1 MPHTIISPWA
11 NFKNPRTQK
20 VAEDYL
26 KRSGGK
32 TFDTNSGYS
41 FDGMMLIADIL
52 ERAKSTDPDTIVEAI
67 KKTNYAN
74 GLMQYAGPVVF
85 NEIGDN
91 PNAVTTMVQIL
102 GQKAVAVWPKEVALQ
117 KFVFPRPKR

>member
-1 MPHTIISPWA
+1 MSSLPWA

-20 VAEDYL
+20 VAEDYQ

-41 FDGMMLIADIL
+41 YDGMTLVADIL
-52 ERAKSTDPDTIVEAI
+52 ERAKSTDPDAIVEAI
-67 KKTNYAN
+67 KKTNFTT

-85 NEIGDN
+85 NEVGDN
-91 PNAVTTMVQIL
+91 PNAVTTMIQIL
-102 GQKAVAVWPKEVALQ
+102 GGKPVAVWPKEAAVQ
-117 KFVFPRPKR
+117 KFVFPRPKA